1 MTIYLSDLF
10 DVAKFREMQDAGFVK
25 IQRHPDF
32 PSDLAIA
39 NYTAKAQQNYHWNE
53 VTEQT
58 RGLIFNPSTEVVLKR
73 PFRKF
78 YNYDE
83 SQADAIY
90 GFEHVTA
97 YDKMDGSLG
106 IVYETPDAKLA
117 VATRGSFTSDQAVW
131 ATNWLRA
138 SVGWAEVMAWDN
150 GYLYSSLE
158 TDMFEIIYPENRIV
172 VSYDFSG
179 LVYLGSIQTDT
190 GEYSM
195 NDGVWAGRVAEPL
208 YEGKFS
214 ELFKLPERQNAEG
227 FVVVSSDG
235 ARRVKVKYEEYVKLH
250 RIVTRLSE
258 RAIWE
263 MMGGPYADKIEDLVS
278 RIPEEHGNWARG
290 VAEELCAQYYKV
302 GYYLVELQMQLEGIK
317 GADVR
322 ETRKLKAL
330 HIKDELP
337 VVKACIFA
345 LLDGTR
351 YDEILWKAL
360 RPKGDEDDKR

>member
-1 MTIYLSDLF
+1 MIKLSDLF
-10 DVAKFREMQDAGFVK
+10 DMDLFENMKAAGFVK
-25 IQRHPDF
+25 VQRHPEF
-32 PSDLAIA
+32 PDELAIA

-58 RGLIFNPSTEVVLKR
+58 RGLIFNPTTLEVIKR

-83 SQADAIY
+83 GHAPVIY
-90 GFEHVTA
+90 GFEWVTA

-106 IVYETPDAKLA
+106 IVYVRPDGLLA

-138 SVGWAEVMAWDN
+138 SVGWEAIMSFKDSK
-150 GYLYSSLE
+150 GYVYE
-158 TDMFEIIYPENRIV
+158 PEMTDMFEIIYPENRIV
-172 VSYDFSG
+172 VEYPFSG

-190 GEYSM
+190 GEFEM
-195 NDGVWAGRVAEPL
+195 QDGVWSGRYAEPL

-214 ELFKLPERQNAEG
+214 GLFELPPRDNAEG
-227 FVVVSSDG
+227 FVVVSDDG
-235 ARRVKVKYEEYVKLH
+235 DTRVKVKYEEYVRLH

-263 MMGGPYADKIEDLVS
+263 MLGGPLGNINDLVS
-278 RIPEEHGNWARG
+278 RLPEEHAKWASD
-290 VAEELCAQYYKV
+290 VAHNLLAQYTRV
-302 GYYLVELQMQLEGIK
+302 GYYLVEVQMRL
-317 GADVR
+317 ADVKGKDMR

-330 HIKDELP
+330 AIKDEP
-337 VVKACIFA
+337 SVVKSCIFA
-345 LLDGTR
+345 LLDGKK
-351 YDEILWKAL
+351 YDDILWKSL
-360 RPKGDEDDKR
+360 RPKGDDQA